1 MEPGKFQ
8 RLILRE
14 NIVGAKR
21 LSNLF
26 FALVLTLGGLGF
38 LLTGLSSFY
47 RKSLLWFINV
57 ETINF
62 IPQGIVLVFYG
73 TTAIILGTFLWM
85 IISWDVGG
93 GFNEYNKEKEQIT
106 LTRLGFPG
114 KNREIS
120 LTYEMK
126 EVQAIKVSIT
136 EGLNPK
142 REIYLRTKNQREIP
156 LTPVGAPIVL
166 AEIEEKAIE
175 LAQFIG
181 VRVEGL

>member
-85 IISWDVGG
+85 I
-93 GFNEYNKEKEQIT
+93 K
-106 LTRLGFPG
+106 
-114 KNREIS
+114 
-120 LTYEMK
+120 
-126 EVQAIKVSIT
+126 
-136 EGLNPK
+136 
-142 REIYLRTKNQREIP
+142 LRQVTIF
-156 LTPVGAPIVL
+156 VA
-166 AEIEEKAIE
+166 
-175 LAQFIG
+175 
-181 VRVEGL
+181 

>member
-1 MEPGKFQ
+1 MRYKD
-8 RLILRE
+8 
-14 NIVGAKR
+14 
-21 LSNLF
+21 LF
-26 FALVLTLGGLGF
+26 
-38 LLTGLSSFY
+38 
-47 RKSLLWFINV
+47 
-57 ETINF
+57 
-62 IPQGIVLVFYG
+62 
-73 TTAIILGTFLWM
+73 
-85 IISWDVGG
+85 
-93 GFNEYNKEKEQIT
+93 EYDDLNKEKEQIT

-120 LTYEMK
+120 LTYEMN